1 MKTSPLIILILAV
14 FLVSPAAFAAKTGKI
29 TGGMA
34 HEYPSWFKDSF
45 LDLKEDA
52 SEAAEDNKH
61 TILFLSLNGCPYC
74 ARMLRESFAENK
86 NLILKDFDTI
96 GLNIKGDRMVMMD
109 GKTEISEKD
118 MARKLRVRFTP
129 TIIFLDE
136 NAKTVFRINGY
147 WDPAQFRH
155 ALAYVRTKSYK
166 KMPILAFIKTQKEKK
181 VWNFAA
187 HEELKDIKDFAA
199 VKRPLLILFEDE
211 GCSACGELHS
221 EILNLPGVIDVLKTF
236 DFVRLDLRSNA
247 VITDINGNKTTPA
260 KWAETL
266 GVRSSPTFIAFDEGK
281 ERQRVD
287 GKLYSHHFISLLA
300 YVSGKH
306 YKTYESWLK
315 YNSQRTKEILAS
327 GRDVNMS
334 DSDLRGAR

>member
-1 MKTSPLIILILAV
+1 MRFFITLIAALFVIVA
-14 FLVSPAAFAAKTGKI
+14 PAQAGKTGKI

-34 HEYPSWFKDSF
+34 HEYPGWFKDSF

-52 SEAAEDNKH
+52 SEAAEAGKH

-86 NLILKDFDTI
+86 ELILKDFDTI

-109 GKTEISEKD
+109 GETEISEKD

-155 ALAYVRTKSYK
+155 ALAYVRSKSYK
-166 KMPILAFIKTQKEKK
+166 AMSILAFIKQQKEKK
-181 VWNFAA
+181 IWNFAA
-187 HEELKDIKDFAA
+187 HDELKAINDFSA
-199 VKRPLLILFEDE
+199 VKRPLLVLFEDK
-211 GCSACGELHS
+211 GCTACAELHS
-221 EILNLPGVIDVLKTF
+221 QILNLPGVVKALKRY
-236 DFVRLDLRSNA
+236 DFVRLDSGSDQA
-247 VITDINGNKTTPA
+247 ITDIDGNRTTAA
-260 KWAETL
+260 KWAAAL

-287 GKLYSHHFISLLA
+287 GKLYSHHFISLLG

-306 YKTYESWLK
+306 YKTYDNWLK
-315 YNSQRTKEILAS
+315 YNSQRTKEVLAS
-327 GRDVNMS
+327 GKDVDMS
-334 DSDLRGAR
+334 DSNLRKSP

>member
-1 MKTSPLIILILAV
+1 MKRILLLISALL
-14 FLVSPAAFAAKTGKI
+14 LLSPAAYAGKTGKI

-34 HEYPSWFKDSF
+34 HEYPGWFKDSF

-52 SEAAEDNKH
+52 SEAAAENKH

-74 ARMLRESFAENK
+74 ARMLNESFAQNK
-86 NLILKDFDTI
+86 ALILKDFDTI
-96 GLNIKGDRMVMMD
+96 GLNIRGDRMVMMD
-109 GKTEISEKD
+109 GESEVSEKM

-155 ALAYVRTKSYK
+155 ALAYVRTKAYK
-166 KMPILAFIKTQKEKK
+166 KMSILAFIKQQKEKK

-187 HEELKDIKDFAA
+187 HEQLKNIKDFSAQ
-199 VKRPLLILFEDE
+199 KRPLLVLFEDE
-211 GCSACGELHS
+211 GCTACAELHGQ
-221 EILNLPGVIDVLKTF
+221 ILNVPAVIEALKSY
-236 DFVRLDLRSNA
+236 DFVRLDARSNDQ
-247 VITDINGNKTTPA
+247 ITDIDGKATTPA
-260 KWAETL
+260 KWAEAL

-287 GKLYSHHFISLLA
+287 GKLYSHHFISLLD
-300 YVSGKH
+300 YVSGQH
-306 YKTYESWLK
+306 YKTYDSWLK
-315 YNSQRTKEILAS
+315 YNSKRTREVLES
-327 GRDVNMS
+327 GKDVNMS
-334 DSDLRGAR
+334 DSDLNAAR